1 MAQQSLPTI
10 RREVRAL
17 SAVIGAIALFA
28 TLHAGYTFVDSA
40 ISKWSD
46 PTWTGHRAGTAIS
59 GFLNGAEQKAIPSDK
74 NPHPDVLPAT
84 RDVNHVVIRN
94 HPRLFSWLVA
104 LGELCLPVAVLVLL
118 CVRFRGSRP
127 LALLCAGLAALLNL
141 VYLLEGSSGLN
152 PPMLVLWLTVL
163 WLLATLPA
171 AAFFY
176 ALDLRDVGS
185 DGSAGER
192 PRALGAKAGQWVFY
206 AVILLVVG
214 VCGLV
219 LHPGWVFIALTLAT
233 VILAAAL
240 FAINSLLARSARR
253 TGSRLVRQRPNATV

>member
-1 MAQQSLPTI
+1 MAQHSLPTI

-17 SAVIGAIALFA
+17 SALIGVIALFA

-40 ISKWSD
+40 MSKWSD

-59 GFLNGAEQKAIPSDK
+59 SFLNGAEQKATPSDK

-84 RDVNHVVIRN
+84 RDLNHAFIRN

-104 LGELCLPVAVLVLL
+104 LGELCLPISVLILL

-141 VYLLEGSSGLN
+141 VYMLEGSSGLN
-152 PPMLVLWLTVL
+152 PPMLVQWLTVL

-171 AAFFY
+171 AALFY
-176 ALDLRDVGS
+176 AFDLR
-185 DGSAGER
+185 AGEGTR
-192 PRALGAKAGQWVFY
+192 TAEERQRALGTKPGQWVFY
-206 AVILLVVG
+206 TLVLLVMG
-214 VCGLV
+214 VCGWI
-219 LHPGWVFIALTLAT
+219 LHPGWIFVVLTLAT
-233 VILAAAL
+233 ALLAAAL
-240 FAINSLLARSARR
+240 FVLNSRMARPARR
-253 TGSRLVRQRPNATV
+253 AEPRLESRLF

>member
-17 SAVIGAIALFA
+17 SALIGTIALFA

-40 ISKWSD
+40 VSKWND

-59 GFLNGAEQKAIPSDK
+59 GFLNGAEQKATPSDK

-84 RDVNHVVIRN
+84 RDLNHAFIRN

-104 LGELCLPVAVLVLL
+104 IGELCLPIGVLILL
-118 CVRFRGSRP
+118 CMRFRGSRP

-171 AAFFY
+171 ATLFY
-176 ALDLRDVGS
+176 ALDLRVEGNRTAD
-185 DGSAGER
+185 ER
-192 PRALGAKAGQWVFY
+192 QRALGTKPGQWVFY
-206 AVILLVVG
+206 TIVLFVAGI
-214 VCGLV
+214 CGWV
-219 LHPGWVFIALTLAT
+219 LHPGWVFLALTLAT
-233 VILAAAL
+233 AILAAVL
-240 FAINSLLARSARR
+240 FAINSRMTRTARQI
-253 TGSRLVRQRPNATV
+253 GPQLVRQHPDATV